1 MIKYPLMFQA
11 AVLEKNNSPLVI
23 QVVEF
28 QGPLLVGQVLVKL
41 SFSGICGKQ
50 REEIEGSD
58 GEDRFLPHLLGH
70 EGTGTVADTGPGVTK
85 AKIGDTVVLHWM
97 KGNGARSKPKCNI
110 LWGKMWHGKKL
121 QPIEY

>member
-1 MIKYPLMFQA
+1 MIKYPLKFQA

-28 QGPLLVGQVLVKL
+28 QGPLSVGQVLVKL

-50 REEIEGSD
+50 LEEIEGSD

-85 AKIGDTVVLHWM
+85 A
-97 KGNGARSKPKCNI
+97 
-110 LWGKMWHGKKL
+110 
-121 QPIEY
+121 